1 MGLKNNENN
10 KKSNIGLIFG
20 SVLLI
25 IIFIAGIFFIM
36 NFNKNQEDKNMPYT
50 QLLNSINEGTV
61 EKIEMTEGSDT
72 AKVKLVNQD
81 EEKKVLIPSVDSF
94 IELVQQ
100 KSDNGIKI
108 DLIQKERN
116 VFVTIIRTLL
126 SFLPTI
132 ILVVLVLMIF
142 KMQGLG
148 KKEKYMIQKHKKQK

>member
-132 ILVVLVLMIF
+132 ILSSVSKPSISTSN
-142 KMQGLG
+142 
-148 KKEKYMIQKHKKQK
+148 